1 MRVLYLENA
10 FYKISTFLTPSF
22 PTYSLLLQLT
32 PHPPFPTITVP
43 DAILLGM
50 LNERLSQVD
59 CVTRGWVLHGY
70 PRSREQAEQL
80 AFAGHVPN
88 RFKCSQTNIAAV
100 EE

>member
-1 MRVLYLENA
+1 MRELYLENA
-10 FYKISTFLTPSF
+10 IYKISTFLTYLF
-22 PTYSLLLQLT
+22 PYLQSIT
-32 PHPPFPTITVP
+32 TINPYPPFPTTTVP

-88 RFKCSQTNIAAV
+88 RFK
-100 EE
+100 